1 MACGMV
7 CSMVYDTA
15 WSTILDQSEKVREN
29 RLREVARRRGYE
41 LRKSRR
47 RDPLALDYGEWYLTR
62 GSIEGMPMQTVTL
75 SSLDSVESF
84 LDGELGPPA
93 SRQT

>member
-1 MACGMV
+1 M
-7 CSMVYDTA
+7 
-15 WSTILDQSEKVREN
+15 DQGEKVREN